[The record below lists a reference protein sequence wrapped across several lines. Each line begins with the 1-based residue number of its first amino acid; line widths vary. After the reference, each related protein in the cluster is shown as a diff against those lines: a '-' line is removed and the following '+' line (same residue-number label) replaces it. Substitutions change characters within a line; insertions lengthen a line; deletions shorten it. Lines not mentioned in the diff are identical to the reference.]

1 MRVGIVDVGSSTVRL
16 LVAAREG
23 GALAT
28 VRADR
33 EHLHLG
39 EEVER
44 RGRLSA
50 RAIAATARC
59 VAEQARLAR
68 TAGAVEVR
76 VLVTAPGRQSSN
88 GRELADAIARTSG
101 APVRVL
107 SAEEEGRLAFAGA
120 LAGAGPL
127 TASLA
132 VCDIGGGS
140 TEVVAGTPVGGPV
153 WWRSLDVGCV
163 RLTHRLLRDDPPG
176 KRALATVGAE
186 IERALEGFTPPLPQ
200 TAFAV
205 GGTAR
210 AVRKLVG
217 KTLAE
222 EELAAA
228 LVVLSRRPSRRI
240 ARAFA
245 LDERRARTLPAGALV
260 LAALRRRLG
269 VDLEVVRTGLREGAA
284 LALLAE
290 LEAAAA

>member
-23 GALAT
+23 GALAPLC
-28 VRADR
+28 ADR

-39 EEVER
+39 EEVEQ
-44 RGRLSA
+44 RGRLSQ
-50 RAIAATARC
+50 RAIAAAARC
-59 VAEQARLAR
+59 VAQQARLAR
-68 TAGAVEVR
+68 EAGAGEVR
-76 VLVTAPGRQSSN
+76 VLVAAPGRQSAN
-88 GRELADAIARTSG
+88 GKELVDAVGRASG
-101 APVRVL
+101 AQVLLL

-120 LAGAGPL
+120 LVGAGRL
-127 TASLA
+127 AASIA

-140 TEVVAGTPVGGPV
+140 TEVVVGTPEGGPV

-163 RLTHRLLRDDPPG
+163 RLTHRLLGDDPPG
-176 KRALATVGAE
+176 KRALASAGLE

-200 TAFAV
+200 AALV
-205 GGTAR
+205 AGGTAR
-210 AVRKLVG
+210 ALRKLVG
-217 KTLAE
+217 RTLGE

-228 LVVLSRRPSRRI
+228 LVILARKPSRRI